1 MNRKFIKDCF
11 SIPIPV
17 ILFSLVLFISAEVP
31 ERTSNVEWLRQM
43 EITAASTVL
52 LNNQIGIVP
61 LKDLSDSRVASV
73 NLGSVYS
80 GEFDSILNK
89 YAEVKSFSAQAYER
103 QSGNQSLNK
112 LSSDL
117 KFYNTVIV
125 QVTDAVLRDAG
136 IQSFIADLDSEKD
149 RQLII
154 SVQGDDQSL
163 KYLDSIASPV
173 LWTSDKSPVAANF
186 AAQAIFGG
194 VELYARLA
202 DDISEKF
209 KRGDGYSATATRL
222 KYTVPEELG
231 INGFELESSVNKIMA
246 GAIAQK
252 ATPGAA
258 VMVVKDGKVIFNKA
272 YGNHTYSDDAVA
284 EPDKV
289 EDIFDLASVTKVSAT
304 TIAAMRLYEQGK
316 LDLNENLGA
325 YFPLAR
331 NSSKN
336 NLRIRELMLHEAGLT
351 PFIPFYSSLKPTDHS
366 SDSSSEYSVKVADGY
381 YLRSNYYEDVM
392 LPRMLNTRLQPRGRY
407 EYSDLSMYF
416 IKEVIERQAM
426 DRLDQ
431 YVLHEFY
438 KPLGMQTAGFNPRN
452 RFDKRRIVP
461 TEDDT
466 YFRKTLVAGYVHDQ
480 GAAMAGGVA
489 GHAGLFASTNDLA
502 ILFQMLLN
510 GGTYGGLQY
519 FNPNTISLFTS
530 KQSATS
536 RRGLGFDRWNP
547 ETGKYPSEL
556 ASPET
561 YGHTGFTGTCVW
573 VDPKYNLIYIFLSNR
588 VHGQTANKLSSMNIR
603 PAIQDAVY
611 RAIIKA
617 Q

>member
-1 MNRKFIKDCF
+1 MNRKYIKDRF
-11 SIPIPV
+11 LLPV
-17 ILFSLVLFISAEVP
+17 SAILLSLVLFVSAEVP
-31 ERTSNVEWLRQM
+31 KKSSNVEWLRQM
-43 EITAASTVL
+43 EVTAASMVL
-52 LNNQIGIVP
+52 LNNQAGVVP
-61 LKDLSDSRVASV
+61 LENLSESRIASV

-103 QSGNQSLNK
+103 QSGSQSLNK

-117 KFYNTVIV
+117 KFYNIIIV
-125 QVTDAVLRDAG
+125 QVNDVVLSDAG
-136 IQSFIADLDSEKD
+136 IQSFLADLDSEKD

-154 SVQGDDQSL
+154 TMQGDARSL
-163 KYLDSIASPV
+163 KYLDSVSCPI
-173 LWTSDKSPVAANF
+173 LWTSDKSPVSANYG
-186 AAQAIFGG
+186 AQAIFGG
-194 VELYARLA
+194 AEMYARLPYG
-202 DDISEKF
+202 ISEKF
-209 KRGDGYSATATRL
+209 KLGDGYSTTATRL

-231 INGFELESSVNKIMA
+231 IDGFELETSINKIMA
-246 GAIAQK
+246 KAIAQR

-272 YGNHTYSDDAVA
+272 YGSHTYSNDPVA

-316 LDLNENLGA
+316 LDLDESLGT

-331 NSSKN
+331 STSKN
-336 NLRIRELMLHEAGLT
+336 SLSIKELMLHEAGLT

-392 LPRMLNTRLQPRGRY
+392 LPRMLTTRLESRGRY

-416 IKEVIERQAM
+416 IKEVIERQSM
-426 DRLDQ
+426 NRLDQ
-431 YVLHEFY
+431 YVLNEFY
-438 KPLGMQTAGFNPRN
+438 KPLGMHTAGFNPRN
-452 RFDKRRIVP
+452 RFDKSRIVP
-461 TEDDT
+461 TENDT

-489 GHAGLFASTNDLA
+489 GHAGLFASANDLA

-530 KQSATS
+530 KQSSTS

-547 ETGKYPSEL
+547 ATGSYPSEL

-573 VDPKYNLIYIFLSNR
+573 VDPKFKLIYIFLSNR
-588 VHGQTANKLSSMNIR
+588 VHEQTANKLSSMNIR

-611 RAIIKA
+611 KAILKA